1 SLNLSHTDNISSL
14 YPVHLLPPRST
25 LFPYTTLF
33 RSQTLQVDE
42 CVFSYSDIHYQD
54 VMRISA
60 IVNAAGA
67 DFKLLG
73 PTNTMLKSHKPVI
86 SVCAVRTGT
95 GKSQTSRKIIE
106 TLMDHGLKVVAIRHP
121 MPYGDISAQ
130 RVQRFATVDD
140 LKKHH

>member
-60 IVNAAGA
+60 IENAAGA

-73 PTNTMLKSHKPVI
+73 PTNTMLKSHKPR
-86 SVCAVRTGT
+86 SEEHTSELQSRFDLVCRLLL
-95 GKSQTSRKIIE
+95 E
-106 TLMDHGLKVVAIRHP
+106 
-121 MPYGDISAQ
+121 
-130 RVQRFATVDD
+130 
-140 LKKHH
+140 KKKNRASTH